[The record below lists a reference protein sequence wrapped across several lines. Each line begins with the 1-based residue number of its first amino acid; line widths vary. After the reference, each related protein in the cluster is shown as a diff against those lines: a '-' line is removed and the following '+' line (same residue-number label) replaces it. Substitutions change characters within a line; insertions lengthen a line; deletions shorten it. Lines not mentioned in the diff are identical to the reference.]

1 MPLCIEAYIRVMDLD
16 FPNETIEKLLLKRAL
31 HEKHWLGILANVYD
45 SLFGKAKFRDKKSLF
60 KNRDVSLVVKL
71 ALKYYQKY
79 SQSPNNN
86 IIQLLAKKYQEAHP
100 MENVDLTRVNEVLS
114 ELQNTNYNIAE
125 DILTQNFKEF
135 IRKQAMIE
143 TLSENAEILTSEN
156 GDYQKV
162 VDECLSNFDKVQK
175 ITFDD
180 TDLGMQYFSEEAM
193 KDHWDFLKN
202 PEAKIQTQWKSID
215 DVTNGGFLKDGRM
228 LALIMAQAGLGKSVF
243 LSNLA
248 VNFMKQNLSVVVIS
262 LEMSENVYAQRFD
275 AHISKKN
282 INKLAENEETAVERI
297 KAFYQQHPKAN
308 LFIKEYPPRSV
319 RTRDIATYL
328 ENLKNAGH
336 HFDVVIVDY
345 LGLVLPNHSQDSMYK
360 DGQMVSEEL
369 RGLSYVF
376 KVPVIS
382 AVQCNSEGMNNETI
396 DMQNVAE
403 SKAIVH
409 TVDFL
414 SVLTRTPDQRE
425 NGIIHMRVLKNRFGG
440 QVGKVCRFKMD
451 DNTLEI
457 ADVTDLGDLESPTT
471 SSTLGNIMKNK
482 DKMATDLSW

>member
-1 MPLCIEAYIRVMDLD
+1 MDLD
-16 FPNETIEKLLLKRAL
+16 FTNDTIEKMLLKKAL
-31 HEKHWLGILANVYD
+31 SDKHWLSILSNVYD
-45 SLFGKAKFRDKKSLF
+45 SLFGKIQNKEFREKKSLF
-60 KNRDVSLVVKL
+60 KNKDFSLILRL
-71 ALKYYQKY
+71 AMKYFQKY
-79 SQSPNNN
+79 DKTPDNNV
-86 IIQLLAKKYQEAHP
+86 IQLLAKKYQELHP
-100 MENVDLTRVNEVLS
+100 AECIDIAKINTVLS
-114 ELQNTNYNIAE
+114 ELQNANYNIGD
-125 DILTQNFKEF
+125 DILNKNFKDF
-135 IRKQAMIE
+135 IRSQAMYE
-143 TLSENAEILTSEN
+143 TLSQNVEILTSEN

-162 VDECLSNFDKVQK
+162 VDKCLENFDKVQK

-180 TDLGMQYFSEEAM
+180 TDLGMQYFNEAAM

-202 PEAKIQTQWKSID
+202 PEAKIKTMWRKVD
-215 DVTNGGFLKDGRM
+215 DITNGGFLKDGRM

-262 LEMSENVYAQRFD
+262 LEMSENVYAARFD

-282 INKLAENEETAVERI
+282 INRLAENEEVATERI
-297 KAFYQQHPKAN
+297 REFYQQHPKAN

-319 RTRDIATYL
+319 RTRDIANYL

-336 HFDVVIVDY
+336 HFDVIIIDY
-345 LGLVLPNHSQDSMYK
+345 LGLVLPNRSQDSMYK

-369 RGLSYVF
+369 RGLSYLF

-382 AVQCNSEGMNNETI
+382 AVQCNSEGMNNATI

-414 SVLTRTPDQRE
+414 AVLTRTPDERE
-425 NGIIHMRVLKNRFGG
+425 LGKINMRILKNRFGG
-440 QVGKVCRFKMD
+440 QIGAVCSFRMD
-451 DNTLEI
+451 NDTLEI
-457 ADVTDLGDLESPTT
+457 ADTSYDNDIESSTT
-471 SSTLGNIMKNK
+471 SNMLKNFKENKQNIESSI
-482 DKMATDLSW
+482 TDW

>member
-1 MPLCIEAYIRVMDLD
+1 MDLD
-16 FPNETIEKLLLKRAL
+16 FTNDTIEKMLLKKAL
-31 HEKHWLGILANVYD
+31 SDKHWLSILSNVYD
-45 SLFGKAKFRDKKSLF
+45 SLFGKIQNKEFREKKSLF
-60 KNRDVSLVVKL
+60 KNRDFSLILRL
-71 ALKYYQKY
+71 AMKYFQKY
-79 SQSPNNN
+79 DKSPDNNV
-86 IIQLLAKKYQEAHP
+86 IQLLAKKYQELHP
-100 MENVDLTRVNEVLS
+100 AECIDIAKINTVLS
-114 ELQNTNYNIAE
+114 ELQNANYNIGD
-125 DILTQNFKEF
+125 DILNKNFKDF
-135 IRKQAMIE
+135 IRSQAMYE
-143 TLSENAEILTSEN
+143 TLSQNVEILTSEN

-162 VDECLSNFDKVQK
+162 VDKCLENFDKVQK

-180 TDLGMQYFSEEAM
+180 TDLGMQYFNEAAM

-202 PEAKIQTQWKSID
+202 PEAKIKTMWRKVD
-215 DVTNGGFLKDGRM
+215 DITNGGFLKDGRM

-262 LEMSENVYAQRFD
+262 LEMSENVYAARFD

-282 INKLAENEETAVERI
+282 INRLAENEEVATERI
-297 KAFYQQHPKAN
+297 REFYQQHPKAN

-319 RTRDIATYL
+319 RTRDIANYL

-336 HFDVVIVDY
+336 HFDVIIIDY
-345 LGLVLPNHSQDSMYK
+345 LGLVLPNRSQDSMYK

-369 RGLSYVF
+369 RSLSYLF

-382 AVQCNSEGMNNETI
+382 AVQCNSEGMNNATI

-414 SVLTRTPDQRE
+414 AVLTRTPDERE
-425 NGIIHMRVLKNRFGG
+425 LGKINMRILKNRFGG
-440 QVGKVCRFKMD
+440 QIGAVCNFRMD
-451 DNTLEI
+451 NDTLEI
-457 ADVTDLGDLESPTT
+457 ADISYDNDIESSTT
-471 SSTLGNIMKNK
+471 SNMLKNFKENKQNIESSI
-482 DKMATDLSW
+482 TDW

>member
-1 MPLCIEAYIRVMDLD
+1 MDLD
-16 FPNETIEKLLLKRAL
+16 FTNDTIEKMLLKKAL
-31 HEKHWLGILANVYD
+31 SDKHWLSILSNVYD
-45 SLFGKAKFRDKKSLF
+45 SLFGKIQNKEFREKKSLF
-60 KNRDVSLVVKL
+60 KNRDFSLILRL
-71 ALKYYQKY
+71 AMKYFQKY
-79 SQSPNNN
+79 DKSPDNNV
-86 IIQLLAKKYQEAHP
+86 IQLLAKKYQELHP
-100 MENVDLTRVNEVLS
+100 VECIDIAKINTVLS
-114 ELQNTNYNIAE
+114 ELQNANYNIGD
-125 DILTQNFKEF
+125 DILNKNFKDF
-135 IRKQAMIE
+135 IRSQAMYE
-143 TLSENAEILTSEN
+143 TLSQNVEILTSEN

-162 VDECLSNFDKVQK
+162 VDKCLENFDKVQK

-180 TDLGMQYFSEEAM
+180 TDLGMQYFNEVAM

-202 PEAKIQTQWKSID
+202 PEAKIKTLWRKVD
-215 DVTNGGFLKDGRM
+215 DITNGGFLKDGRM

-262 LEMSENVYAQRFD
+262 LEMSENVYAARFD

-282 INKLAENEETAVERI
+282 INRLAENEEVATERI
-297 KAFYQQHPKAN
+297 REFYKQHPKAN

-319 RTRDIATYL
+319 RTRDIANYL

-336 HFDVVIVDY
+336 HFDVIIIDY
-345 LGLVLPNHSQDSMYK
+345 LGLVLPNRSQDSMYK

-369 RGLSYVF
+369 RSLSYLF

-382 AVQCNSEGMNNETI
+382 AVQCNSEGMNNATI

-414 SVLTRTPDQRE
+414 AVLTRTPDERE
-425 NGIIHMRVLKNRFGG
+425 LGKINMRILKNRFGG
-440 QVGKVCRFKMD
+440 QIGAVCSFRMD
-451 DNTLEI
+451 NDTLEI
-457 ADVTDLGDLESPTT
+457 ADTSYDNDIESSTT
-471 SSTLGNIMKNK
+471 SNMLKNFKENKQNIESSI
-482 DKMATDLSW
+482 TDW

>member
-1 MPLCIEAYIRVMDLD
+1 MDLD
-16 FPNETIEKLLLKRAL
+16 FTNDTIEKMLLKKAL
-31 HEKHWLGILANVYD
+31 SDKHWLSILSNVYD
-45 SLFGKAKFRDKKSLF
+45 SLFGKIQNKEFREKKSLF
-60 KNRDVSLVVKL
+60 KNRDFSLILRL
-71 ALKYYQKY
+71 AMKYFQKY
-79 SQSPNNN
+79 DKTPDNNV
-86 IIQLLAKKYQEAHP
+86 IQLLAKKYQELHP
-100 MENVDLTRVNEVLS
+100 AECIDIAKINTVLS
-114 ELQNTNYNIAE
+114 ELQNANYNIGD
-125 DILTQNFKEF
+125 DILNKNFKDF
-135 IRKQAMIE
+135 IRSQAMYE
-143 TLSENAEILTSEN
+143 TLSQNVEILTSEN

-162 VDECLSNFDKVQK
+162 VDKCLENFDKVQK

-180 TDLGMQYFSEEAM
+180 TDLGMQYFNEAAM

-202 PEAKIQTQWKSID
+202 PEAKIKTMWRKVD
-215 DVTNGGFLKDGRM
+215 DITNGGFLKDGRM

-262 LEMSENVYAQRFD
+262 LEMSENVYAARFD

-282 INKLAENEETAVERI
+282 INRLAENEEVATERI
-297 KAFYQQHPKAN
+297 REFYQQHPKAN

-319 RTRDIATYL
+319 RTRDIANYL

-336 HFDVVIVDY
+336 HFDVIIIDY
-345 LGLVLPNHSQDSMYK
+345 LGLVLPNRSQDSMYK

-369 RGLSYVF
+369 RSLSYLF

-382 AVQCNSEGMNNETI
+382 AVQCNSEGMNNATI

-414 SVLTRTPDQRE
+414 AVLTRTPDERE
-425 NGIIHMRVLKNRFGG
+425 LGKINMRILKNRFGG
-440 QVGKVCRFKMD
+440 QIGAVCSFRMD
-451 DNTLEI
+451 NDTLEI
-457 ADVTDLGDLESPTT
+457 ADISYDNDIESSTT
-471 SSTLGNIMKNK
+471 SNMLKNFKENKQNIESSI
-482 DKMATDLSW
+482 TDW

>member
-1 MPLCIEAYIRVMDLD
+1 MDLD
-16 FPNETIEKLLLKRAL
+16 FTNDTIEKMLLKKAL
-31 HEKHWLGILANVYD
+31 SDKHWLSILSNVYD
-45 SLFGKAKFRDKKSLF
+45 SLFGKIQNKEFREKKSLF
-60 KNRDVSLVVKL
+60 KNRDFSLILRL
-71 ALKYYQKY
+71 AMKYFQKY
-79 SQSPNNN
+79 DKSPDNNV
-86 IIQLLAKKYQEAHP
+86 IQLLAKKYQELHP
-100 MENVDLTRVNEVLS
+100 AECIDIAKINTVLS
-114 ELQNTNYNIAE
+114 ELQNANYNIGD
-125 DILTQNFKEF
+125 DILNKNFKDF
-135 IRKQAMIE
+135 IRSQAMYE
-143 TLSENAEILTSEN
+143 TLSQNVEILTSEN

-162 VDECLSNFDKVQK
+162 VDKCLENFDKVQK

-180 TDLGMQYFSEEAM
+180 TDLGMQYFNEAAM

-202 PEAKIQTQWKSID
+202 PEAKIKTLWRKVD
-215 DVTNGGFLKDGRM
+215 DITNGGFLKDGRM

-262 LEMSENVYAQRFD
+262 LEMSENVYAARFD

-282 INKLAENEETAVERI
+282 INRLAENEEVATERI
-297 KAFYQQHPKAN
+297 REFYQQHPKAN

-319 RTRDIATYL
+319 RTRDIANYL

-336 HFDVVIVDY
+336 HFDVIIIDY
-345 LGLVLPNHSQDSMYK
+345 LGLVLPNRSQDSMYK

-369 RGLSYVF
+369 RGLSYLF

-382 AVQCNSEGMNNETI
+382 AVQCNSEGMNNATI

-414 SVLTRTPDQRE
+414 AVLTRTPDERE
-425 NGIIHMRVLKNRFGG
+425 LGKINMRILKNRFGG
-440 QVGKVCRFKMD
+440 QIGAVCSFRMD
-451 DNTLEI
+451 NDTLEI
-457 ADVTDLGDLESPTT
+457 ADTSYDNDIESSTT
-471 SSTLGNIMKNK
+471 SSVLKNFKENKQNIESSI
-482 DKMATDLSW
+482 TDW

>member
-1 MPLCIEAYIRVMDLD
+1 MDLD
-16 FPNETIEKLLLKRAL
+16 FTNDTIEKMLLKKAL
-31 HEKHWLGILANVYD
+31 SDKHWLSILSNVYD
-45 SLFGKAKFRDKKSLF
+45 SLFGKIQNKEFREKKSLF
-60 KNRDVSLVVKL
+60 KNRDFSLILRL
-71 ALKYYQKY
+71 AMKYFQKY
-79 SQSPNNN
+79 DKSPDNNV
-86 IIQLLAKKYQEAHP
+86 IQLLAKKYQELHP
-100 MENVDLTRVNEVLS
+100 AECIDIAKINTVLS
-114 ELQNTNYNIAE
+114 ELQNANYNIGD
-125 DILTQNFKEF
+125 DILNKNFKDF
-135 IRKQAMIE
+135 IRSQAMYE
-143 TLSENAEILTSEN
+143 TLSQNVEILTSEN

-162 VDECLSNFDKVQK
+162 VDKCLENFDKVQK

-180 TDLGMQYFSEEAM
+180 TDLGMQYFNEAAM

-202 PEAKIQTQWKSID
+202 PEAKIKTLWRKVD
-215 DVTNGGFLKDGRM
+215 DITNGGFLKDGRM

-262 LEMSENVYAQRFD
+262 LEMSENVYAARFD

-282 INKLAENEETAVERI
+282 INRLAENEEVATERI
-297 KAFYQQHPKAN
+297 REFYQQHPKAN

-319 RTRDIATYL
+319 RTRDIANYL

-336 HFDVVIVDY
+336 HFDVIIIDY
-345 LGLVLPNHSQDSMYK
+345 LGLVLPNRSQDSMYK

-369 RGLSYVF
+369 RGLSYLF

-382 AVQCNSEGMNNETI
+382 AVQCNSEGMNNATI

-414 SVLTRTPDQRE
+414 AVLTRTPDERE
-425 NGIIHMRVLKNRFGG
+425 LGKINMRILKNRFGG
-440 QVGKVCRFKMD
+440 QIGAVCSFRMD
-451 DNTLEI
+451 NDTLEV
-457 ADVTDLGDLESPTT
+457 ADTSYDNDIESSTT
-471 SSTLGNIMKNK
+471 SNMLKNFKENKQNIESSI
-482 DKMATDLSW
+482 TDW

>member
-1 MPLCIEAYIRVMDLD
+1 MDLD
-16 FPNETIEKLLLKRAL
+16 FTNDTIEKMLLKKAL
-31 HEKHWLGILANVYD
+31 SDKHWLSILSNVYD
-45 SLFGKAKFRDKKSLF
+45 SLFGKIQNKEFREKKSLF
-60 KNRDVSLVVKL
+60 KNRDFSLILRL
-71 ALKYYQKY
+71 AMKYFQKY
-79 SQSPNNN
+79 DKSPDNNV
-86 IIQLLAKKYQEAHP
+86 IQLLAKKYQELHP
-100 MENVDLTRVNEVLS
+100 AECIDIAKINTVLS
-114 ELQNTNYNIAE
+114 ELQNANYNIGD
-125 DILTQNFKEF
+125 DILNKNFKDF
-135 IRKQAMIE
+135 IRSQAMYE
-143 TLSENAEILTSEN
+143 TLSQNVEILTSEN

-162 VDECLSNFDKVQK
+162 VDKCLENFDKVQK

-180 TDLGMQYFSEEAM
+180 TDLGMQYFNEAAM

-202 PEAKIQTQWKSID
+202 PEAKIKTMWRKVD
-215 DVTNGGFLKDGRM
+215 DITNGGFLKDGRM

-262 LEMSENVYAQRFD
+262 LEMSENVYAARFD

-282 INKLAENEETAVERI
+282 INRLAENEEVATERI
-297 KAFYQQHPKAN
+297 REFYQQHPKAN

-319 RTRDIATYL
+319 RTRDIANYL

-336 HFDVVIVDY
+336 HFDVIIIDY
-345 LGLVLPNHSQDSMYK
+345 LGLVLPNRSQDSMYK

-369 RGLSYVF
+369 RGLSYLF

-382 AVQCNSEGMNNETI
+382 AVQCNSEGMNNATI

-414 SVLTRTPDQRE
+414 AVLTRTPDERE
-425 NGIIHMRVLKNRFGG
+425 LGKINMRILKNRFGG
-440 QVGKVCRFKMD
+440 QIGAVCSFRMD
-451 DNTLEI
+451 NDTLEI
-457 ADVTDLGDLESPTT
+457 ADTSYDNDIESSTT
-471 SSTLGNIMKNK
+471 SNMLKNFKENKQNIESSI
-482 DKMATDLSW
+482 TDW